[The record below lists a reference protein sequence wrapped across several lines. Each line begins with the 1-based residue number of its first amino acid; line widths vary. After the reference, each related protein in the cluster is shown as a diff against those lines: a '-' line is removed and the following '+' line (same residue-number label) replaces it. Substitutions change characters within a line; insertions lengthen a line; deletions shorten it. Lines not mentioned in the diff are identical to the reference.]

1 MCSRTLSIPVTLTTM
16 LIITYKLK
24 IVGGMRKMREDC
36 RRHAKEERIVL
47 GFDLG
52 EKEWKVN

>member
-1 MCSRTLSIPVTLTTM
+1 M

-36 RRHAKEERIVL
+36 RRHAEEERIVL